1 MFALAAPPSSSSGSS
16 KVLKSIILSAPI
28 DDTALPLGREALK
41 RLGGVTKVGVD
52 GGKKVNEFPEER
64 IVIPQGVTPQNLKNY
79 TLYDMLGFTPEW
91 ADSADVEAIKK
102 AYHKAVLVYHPDK
115 AQ

>member
-1 MFALAAPPSSSSGSS
+1 MLTLGAPPSSSSTTRALA
-16 KVLKSIILSAPI
+16 KLSAPSPI
-28 DDTALPLGREALK
+28 DGAIPFGQVALK
-41 RLGGVTKVGVD
+41 LLGGVLKVSED
-52 GGKKVNEFPEER
+52 ADKKANAFPEER

-102 AYHKAVLVYHPDK
+102 AYHKVSLAINLSL
-115 AQ
+115 